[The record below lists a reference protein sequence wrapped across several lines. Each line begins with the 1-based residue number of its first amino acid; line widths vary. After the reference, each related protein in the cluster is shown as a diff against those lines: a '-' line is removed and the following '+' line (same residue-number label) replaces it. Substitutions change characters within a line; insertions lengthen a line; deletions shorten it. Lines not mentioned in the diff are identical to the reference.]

1 MCASSCVALH
11 WVPMAM
17 QRADLRTKH
26 NLEGSC
32 LVDMVTSC
40 CCGCC
45 QLAQADKEAEYRE
58 GLLAASKG
66 QGGIQQEYQAPGGMV
81 FPGQQ
86 KQ

>member
-1 MCASSCVALH
+1 
-11 WVPMAM
+11 MAM

-32 LVDMVTSC
+32 LIDMAAAC

-45 QLAQADKEAEYRE
+45 QLAQTDKEAEHRE
-58 GLLAASKG
+58 SLLASSKG
-66 QGGIQQEYQAPGGMV
+66 QGVQEAYQAPGGMV
-81 FPGQQ
+81 FPGPGEN